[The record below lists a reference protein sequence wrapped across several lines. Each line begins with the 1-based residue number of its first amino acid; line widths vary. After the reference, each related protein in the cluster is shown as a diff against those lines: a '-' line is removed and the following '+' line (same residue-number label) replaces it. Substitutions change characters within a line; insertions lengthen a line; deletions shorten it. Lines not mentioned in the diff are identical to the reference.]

1 MKAFLYKYNLLIK
14 IVIAISAGILI
25 GIFFP
30 YEITEFFIAINI
42 IISKI
47 LNFTVPLIIIAFVT
61 NGISSLE
68 SSGKML
74 GITTG
79 ISYVFMIFAAFLS
92 YFISTS
98 LFPKFLYDIPSNI
111 FESISSPS
119 GTLFS
124 QLSQINIPPIMDVVP
139 ALILAFIVGIGISTI
154 KESYIKKS
162 LNEFH
167 SIINLMVQKLII
179 PILPLYVLGI
189 FAKMSASGQVFKILS
204 VFSKVFITI
213 IALHIFTLFVQYF
226 IAGIISQKNPFK
238 LLKNIIPAYLSAIA
252 TQSSVAVIP
261 ITIKCS
267 KKNGV
272 SSNIADFVLPLC
284 STIHLSGSVISI
296 TACSIAVML
305 VSGKAIEFA
314 AMLPF
319 IMILG
324 VMMVAAPGVPCGA
337 ILAASGVLQSI
348 LGFDGS
354 MLSLIIALH
363 VAQDGFGTACNVSG
377 DGAIAVILETLNQKI
392 FNKAKIE
399 F

>member
-25 GIFFP
+25 GIFLP

-61 NGISSLE
+61 KGISSLE

-139 ALILAFIVGIGISTI
+139 ALILAFIVGIGISTT

-213 IALHIFTLFVQYF
+213 IALHIFTLFVQYL

-377 DGAIAVILETLNQKI
+377 DGAIAVILEALNQKN
-392 FNKAKIE
+392 FNKVKMK

>member
-25 GIFFP
+25 GIFLP

>member
-25 GIFFP
+25 GIFLP

-139 ALILAFIVGIGISTI
+139 ALILAFIVGIGISTT

-213 IALHIFTLFVQYF
+213 IALHIFTLFVQYL

-377 DGAIAVILETLNQKI
+377 DGAIAVILEALNQKN
-392 FNKAKIE
+392 FNKVKMK